1 MAGARFFSGLSLVA
15 FCFHQKCAHAVK
27 SSFSVSVPQPT
38 KREQNEV
45 VNVWGSMSTW
55 GSKGHASKAA
65 NIDMFMRSNTMEMI
79 NTDFSFRGNMP
90 SSFVAEDQGND
101 KFAQIMDWVPTKMK
115 KGQQGKG
122 SGEGKQKQGSGK
134 GRGEGKQKPK
144 GNLRGN
150 VAKGSVGN
158 MDPDNTREVSF
169 GPVHIGKYMS
179 DDSLVMTR
187 NKLSINGIS
196 VTDRSIVIASLAQQ
210 SQRSEESA
218 VQASSLPSQV
228 YMYDDSLS
236 MDKTVF
242 TMNVGGA
249 AASFIQET
257 DSSVMSLDTL
267 DINMFMYG
275 NSMLMKD
282 SEFQMN
288 VNKLPTSEPTTLRTA
303 GVQGGDLT
311 RLLFLAT
318 SVFGDAA
325 GDQNISYGEVKDTRH
340 LQSVWSWMKRWSS
353 TSGRS
358 PNRAS
363 INMHM
368 YDNTMRMDNT
378 AFTMNV
384 GEGAG
389 ANINFNTLESS
400 NAHASETSLEAAARE
415 YKVYS
420 TNMAMKDSIFK
431 IGVGSSLI
439 QESEKSKLPTLG
451 PGSDI
456 EMHMYNNKMS
466 MTDTVFNMNIG
477 SQASLRKTKPSSRG
491 GKQILLERA
500 KQGGTMNINRLNIKM
515 YMYEN
520 HVTMKKTT
528 FAWTIS

>member
-101 KFAQIMDWVPTKMK
+101 KFAQIMDWVPTKR
-115 KGQQGKG
+115 
-122 SGEGKQKQGSGK
+122 
-134 GRGEGKQKPK
+134 GRGKPEKQVRTKRGPK
-144 GNLRGN
+144 KNLRGN
-150 VAKGSVGN
+150 VPKNQKLGN
-158 MDPDNTREVSF
+158 NTISNNPDNTREVSF
-169 GPVHIGKYMS
+169 GPVHLGKYMS

-466 MTDTVFNMNIG
+466 MTDTVFNMNVG
-477 SQASLRKTKPSSRG
+477 SQASFRKTKRSSRG
-491 GKQILLERA
+491 GKKILLERA

>member
-45 VNVWGSMSTW
+45 VKVWGSMSTW
-55 GSKGHASKAA
+55 GGKGHAPHAA
-65 NIDMFMRSNTMEMI
+65 NIDMFMRSNTMEMV
-79 NTDFSFRGNMP
+79 NTEFSFRGNMP
-90 SSFVAEDQGND
+90 SSFVAANQGNER
-101 KFAQIMDWVPTKMK
+101 FAEIMDPSMP
-115 KGQQGKG
+115 
-122 SGEGKQKQGSGK
+122 EKQK
-134 GRGEGKQKPK
+134 RGAKK
-144 GNLRGN
+144 NLRGKKPRN
-150 VAKGSVGN
+150 QKLGN
-158 MDPDNTREVSF
+158 NTISNNPDNTREVSF

-249 AASFIQET
+249 AASFIQKT

-340 LQSVWSWMKRWSS
+340 LQSVWSWMKSWSS
-353 TSGRS
+353 TSGGS
-358 PNRAS
+358 KNRAS

-368 YDNTMRMDNT
+368 YDNTMSMDNT

-466 MTDTVFNMNIG
+466 MTDTVFNMNVG
-477 SQASLRKTKPSSRG
+477 SQASFRKTKRSSRG
-491 GKQILLERA
+491 GKKILLERA

-520 HVTMKKTT
+520 HVTMKKTA